1 MSCSGCSVLHGV
13 NPNLKEK
20 RQTECFAILGHFL
33 PFYPTNNLKNY
44 HFKKMKKSARDISLL
59 HICTINED
67 HMMYGSWDIRSDRIF
82 FNFHN
87 NPENQNFDKMK
98 IKFEDII
105 ILHGCH
111 KWFWINIYGSWD
123 IDCKRQFFCHFRPLR
138 PLPINPENQYFE
150 QMKMTPGDT
159 FIPSMT
165 IIWCM
170 QG

>member
-82 FNFHN
+82 FNFRN

-98 IKFEDII
+98 IKFEDLI
-105 ILHGCH
+105 ILHGYH